1 MVLTVGWP
9 WCGAARCAPR
19 RSGPQAPPATPACP
33 TPPGSSRSH
42 PARSAARTRGVV
54 KAAGAWRQGS
64 GGAVAA
70 ASRGVKTV
78 VRGCVWWCVKSRRG
92 VKTVRA
98 WWQGG
103 GGAAPR
109 RLFEPLLGSP
119 HYLAQRD
126 SARSRPGIRE
136 RDLSVK
142 VHAGELRNVEEDLLT
157 GGADDAREMRGDGH
171 KGQLPHRHV
180 VQHHLV
186 SRIVLRHATRGPCV
200 KHGAGAKPCCA
211 ARCSARLAGG
221 LGVGL
226 GLGLGLGFGV

>member
-1 MVLTVGWP
+1 MWRSTLRTSSFWPSSPTSHTRLPNPSRVLTISSSAICGEDAGGGQGGGGVG
-9 WCGAARCAPR
+9 ARQWR
-19 RSGPQAPPATPACP
+19 RG
-33 TPPGSSRSH
+33 R
-42 PARSAARTRGVV
+42 RGV
-54 KAAGAWRQGS
+54 AWCQDS
-64 GGAVAA
+64 GGA
-70 ASRGVKTV
+70 GVW
-78 VRGCVWWCVKSRRG
+78 RCVKSRRG

-157 GGADDAREMRGDGH
+157 GGADDAREVRGDGH